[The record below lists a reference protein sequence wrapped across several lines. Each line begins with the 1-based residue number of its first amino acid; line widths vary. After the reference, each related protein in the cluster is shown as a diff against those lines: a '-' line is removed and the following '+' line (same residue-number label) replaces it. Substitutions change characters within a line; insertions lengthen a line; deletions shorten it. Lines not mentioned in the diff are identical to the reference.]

1 MSEHTTH
8 EDKRADFRRV
18 TLQVPGTQKG
28 RWVAAARAEGKK
40 LADWVAETLDRR
52 ADAMRAPE
60 GDDEQFSR

>member
-1 MSEHTTH
+1 
-8 EDKRADFRRV
+8 
-18 TLQVPGTQKG
+18 VPGTQKG